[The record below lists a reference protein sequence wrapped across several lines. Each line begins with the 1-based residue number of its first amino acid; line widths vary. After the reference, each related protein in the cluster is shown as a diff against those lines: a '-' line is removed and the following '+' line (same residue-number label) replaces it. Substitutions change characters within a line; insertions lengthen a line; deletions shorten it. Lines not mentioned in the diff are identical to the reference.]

1 MWGAILITLVAAAGN
16 NIGKAL
22 QKSATRSL
30 PQINLA
36 RPEVGSGQ
44 RRGAGTTQP
53 PTAPWQP
60 TCDAHTL

>member
-1 MWGAILITLVAAAGN
+1 MWGTILITLVAAAGN

-36 RPEVGSGQ
+36 KPEVGSSQEWRRHAPLQ
-44 RRGAGTTQP
+44 RMRHA
-53 PTAPWQP
+53 APVP
-60 TCDAHTL
+60 AEPM